1 MTDKQILKSI
11 KALARGEC
19 ANYSRGDCLMTDER
33 CHLVNPNYESIHD
46 GAIDCDYFL
55 ECVLPADWDLN
66 DLVSYALWYDEEDEE
81 DLPSNM
87 RRCEECQKPFVMTGN
102 RQKYCN
108 ACQHIVRRRQIAR
121 RVQKCRG

>member
-1 MTDKQILKSI
+1 
-11 KALARGEC
+11 
-19 ANYSRGDCLMTDER
+19 MTDER

-108 ACQHIVRRRQIAR
+108 ACQRIVRRRQIAR